1 MGTITK
7 KSRKRKPEGEYSV
20 QGTLRYVLKLFGREM
35 GAKGILICMGQAV
48 SGILYPFLSAALA
61 GVIVAALSGGGSAG
75 EILLTVGGYVAL
87 QQAFRLLAGYLAQYG
102 GGVFFQFRMQMEIP
116 LYRNCLGADAAF
128 LESDEGQKKMAGAL
142 GAVFWGNGHGFEAY
156 MRELVRL
163 MTNLGGFLL
172 YAFVIGS
179 RSLPLLVLILLSA
192 VLTAGA
198 SLLAKRREAGLEKEN
213 DSNRAALAYLRK
225 ITVDT
230 VNGKD
235 IRLYRMD
242 RWLLGAFEKAIDR
255 FTRLRGKGRAAYMAA
270 GLFGK
275 GLSFLK
281 NLLIYGFLILQMA
294 QGRMTVAAFL
304 IYTGLTS
311 GFDSW
316 LTACFSA
323 LQEFFRQDITIA
335 KFRAFEDAVAA
346 GKRGKWGDAVPE
358 RAGQAHEIRL
368 EQVCF
373 RYPGSET
380 DTIHNLNLTIR
391 SGERLALVGAN
402 GAGKTTLVKLLCGL
416 YRPDSGRILLDGQE
430 LGELSEE
437 ACFREFSVVFQDVF
451 TFSFSLMENVSCAR
465 EEATDM
471 DRLRDSLTRAG
482 LMEKVNGLEQGVHT
496 PLNRDLGENG
506 VSLSGGELQKLMLAR
521 SLYKGAPVVI
531 LDEPTAALDP
541 IAEGEM
547 YEKYD
552 ELLQGRTGVFISH
565 RLSSTRFCDRI
576 VFLENG
582 RMVEEG
588 THEEL
593 MKNGGAYANMFSVQ
607 AQYYREGEEA
617 GGLG

>member
-1 MGTITK
+1 MKTVMK
-7 KSRKRKPEGEYSV
+7 KSRKNKAEREYSIPD
-20 QGTLRYVLKLFGREM
+20 TLAYVARLFCREM
-35 GAKGILICMGQAV
+35 GGKGLLVCMGQVA

-102 GGVFFQFRMQMEIP
+102 SGVIIQFRARMGIP
-116 LYRNCLGADAAF
+116 LYRNCLEADAAL

-142 GAVFWGNGHGFEAY
+142 EAVFWGDGHGFEAY
-156 MRELVRL
+156 VRELVRL
-163 MTNLGGFLL
+163 ATNLGGFLL
-172 YAFVIGS
+172 YAFVIG
-179 RSLPLLVLILLSA
+179 RYSLPLFALILLSA
-192 VLTAGA
+192 VLTTTA

-213 DSNRAALAYLRK
+213 DANRTALAYLRK
-225 ITVDT
+225 VTVDT
-230 VNGKD
+230 ANGKD

-242 RWLLGAFEKAIDR
+242 RWLLGAFEKVIDR
-255 FTRLRGKGRAAYMAA
+255 FTELRGKGKAAYMAA

-294 QGRMTVAAFL
+294 QGRMTAAEFL
-304 IYTGLTS
+304 VYTGLVS
-311 GFDSW
+311 GFDTW
-316 LTACFSA
+316 MTAFFTA
-323 LQEFFRQDITIA
+323 LQDFFHHHITIG
-335 KFRAFEDAVAA
+335 KFRNFEEAVAD
-346 GKRGKWGDAVPE
+346 GKRGKWGDAVPK

-373 RYPGSET
+373 RYPGSEA
-380 DTIHNLNLTIR
+380 DTIHDLNLTIR
-391 SGERLALVGAN
+391 PGERLALVGAN

-430 LGELSEE
+430 LGELTES

-451 TFSFSLMENVSCAR
+451 TFSFSLMENVSCA
-465 EEATDM
+465 EEEETDP

-482 LMEKVNGLEQGVHT
+482 LMEKVNGLEQGAHT
-496 PLNRDLGENG
+496 PLNRNLGENG

-547 YEKYD
+547 YEKYE

-576 VFLENG
+576 VYLENG
-582 RMVEEG
+582 RIAEEG

-593 MKNGGAYANMFSVQ
+593 MEKGGAYAKMFAVQ
-607 AQYYREGEEA
+607 ARYYKEGKEEA
-617 GGLG
+617 CFG

>member
-1 MGTITK
+1 
-7 KSRKRKPEGEYSV
+7 
-20 QGTLRYVLKLFGREM
+20 
-35 GAKGILICMGQAV
+35 
-48 SGILYPFLSAALA
+48 
-61 GVIVAALSGGGSAG
+61 
-75 EILLTVGGYVAL
+75 
-87 QQAFRLLAGYLAQYG
+87 
-102 GGVFFQFRMQMEIP
+102 
-116 LYRNCLGADAAF
+116 
-128 LESDEGQKKMAGAL
+128 
-142 GAVFWGNGHGFEAY
+142 
-156 MRELVRL
+156 
-163 MTNLGGFLL
+163 
-172 YAFVIGS
+172 
-179 RSLPLLVLILLSA
+179 
-192 VLTAGA
+192 
-198 SLLAKRREAGLEKEN
+198 
-213 DSNRAALAYLRK
+213 
-225 ITVDT
+225 
-230 VNGKD
+230 
-235 IRLYRMD
+235 
-242 RWLLGAFEKAIDR
+242 
-255 FTRLRGKGRAAYMAA
+255 MAA

-304 IYTGLTS
+304 IYTGLIS

-430 LGELSEE
+430 LEELSEE

-451 TFSFSLMENVSCAR
+451 TFSFSLMENVSCAE
-465 EEATDM
+465 EEATDL

-593 MKNGGAYANMFSVQ
+593 MKKGGAYANMFSVQ
-607 AQYYREGEEA
+607 AQYYKEGEEA
-617 GGLG
+617 ASLG

>member
-1 MGTITK
+1 MKAKTK
-7 KSRKRKPEGEYSV
+7 KSRNSKNEREYSV
-20 QGTLRYVLKLFGREM
+20 PDTLRYVLGLFGREM
-35 GAKGILICMGQAV
+35 KTKGILVCMGQAV

-87 QQAFRLLAGYLAQYG
+87 QQAFRLLAGYLAQDG
-102 GGVFFQFRMQMEIP
+102 GGVFFQFRMKMEIP

-198 SLLAKRREAGLEKEN
+198 SLLAKKREAGLEKEN

-304 IYTGLTS
+304 IYTGLIS

-316 LTACFSA
+316 LTACFPLCRSFFARTSRSQNSA
-323 LQEFFRQDITIA
+323 PLRMP
-335 KFRAFEDAVAA
+335 
-346 GKRGKWGDAVPE
+346 W
-358 RAGQAHEIRL
+358 L
-368 EQVCF
+368 
-373 RYPGSET
+373 PGS
-380 DTIHNLNLTIR
+380 
-391 SGERLALVGAN
+391 
-402 GAGKTTLVKLLCGL
+402 
-416 YRPDSGRILLDGQE
+416 
-430 LGELSEE
+430 
-437 ACFREFSVVFQDVF
+437 
-451 TFSFSLMENVSCAR
+451 
-465 EEATDM
+465 
-471 DRLRDSLTRAG
+471 
-482 LMEKVNGLEQGVHT
+482 
-496 PLNRDLGENG
+496 GENG
-506 VSLSGGELQKLMLAR
+506 EMQCRRGPDRPTRSVWNRFASGIR
-521 SLYKGAPVVI
+521 
-531 LDEPTAALDP
+531 AA
-541 IAEGEM
+541 
-547 YEKYD
+547 K
-552 ELLQGRTGVFISH
+552 
-565 RLSSTRFCDRI
+565 RI
-576 VFLENG
+576 PS
-582 RMVEEG
+582 MI
-588 THEEL
+588 
-593 MKNGGAYANMFSVQ
+593 
-607 AQYYREGEEA
+607 
-617 GGLG
+617 

>member
-1 MGTITK
+1 MKAKTK
-7 KSRKRKPEGEYSV
+7 KSRNSKNEREYSV
-20 QGTLRYVLKLFGREM
+20 PDTLRYVLGLFGREM
-35 GAKGILICMGQAV
+35 KTKGILVCMGQAV

-75 EILLTVGGYVAL
+75 EILLTVGGYVVL

-102 GGVFFQFRMQMEIP
+102 NGVFIQFRARMGIP
-116 LYRNCLGADAAF
+116 LYRNCLEADAAF

-142 GAVFWGNGHGFEAY
+142 EAVFWGDRHGFEAY
-156 MRELVRL
+156 TGELVRL

-172 YAFVIGS
+172 YAFVIGR
-179 RSLPLLVLILLSA
+179 RSLPLLALILCSA

-198 SLLAKRREAGLEKEN
+198 SLLAKRREAGLEKKN
-213 DSNRAALAYLRK
+213 DANRAALSYLRK

-242 RWLLGAFEKAIDR
+242 RWLLGAFEKVIDR
-255 FTRLRGKGRAAYMAA
+255 FTELRGKGKAAYMAA

-294 QGRMTVAAFL
+294 QGRMSVAEFL
-304 IYTGLTS
+304 IYTGLVS
-311 GFDSW
+311 GFDTW
-316 LTACFSA
+316 LTAFFSA
-323 LQEFFRQDITIA
+323 LQEFFHHHITIG
-335 KFRAFEDAVAA
+335 KYRAFEDAVAV
-346 GKRGKWGDAVPE
+346 GRREKWGNAVPE
-358 RAGQAHEIRL
+358 RGGQTHEIRL

-391 SGERLALVGAN
+391 PGERLALVGAN

-451 TFSFSLMENVSCAR
+451 TFSFSLLENVSCAE
-465 EEATDM
+465 EEATDL

-482 LMEKVNGLEQGVHT
+482 LMEKVDGLDRGVHT

-552 ELLQGRTGVFISH
+552 ELLQGRTGIFISH

-576 VFLENG
+576 VYLENG
-582 RMVEEG
+582 RITEQG

-593 MKNGGAYANMFSVQ
+593 MEKGGAYANMFTVQ
-607 AQYYREGEEA
+607 AQYYKEGEEA
-617 GGLG
+617 ACLG

>member
-1 MGTITK
+1 MGKITEK
-7 KSRKRKPEGEYSV
+7 NRKNETGREYSIPDMLV
-20 QGTLRYVLKLFGREM
+20 YVSKLFGREI
-35 GAKGILICMGQAV
+35 GVKGLLVCVGQVV

-75 EILLTVGGYVAL
+75 KILLTVGGYVAL
-87 QQAFRLLAGYLAQYG
+87 QQALRMLAGYLTQVG
-102 GGVFFQFRMQMEIP
+102 EGVLFRFRVQMGIP
-116 LYRNCLGADAAF
+116 LYRNCLEADAAL

-142 GAVFWGNGHGFEAY
+142 EAVFWGEGHGFEAY
-156 MRELVRL
+156 ARELVRL
-163 MTNLGGFLL
+163 ATNLGGFLL
-172 YAFVIGS
+172 YAFVIG
-179 RSLPLLVLILLSA
+179 RYSLLLLALILLSA
-192 VLTAGA
+192 VLTTAA

-213 DSNRAALAYLRK
+213 DANVAALAYLRK
-225 ITVDT
+225 VTVDT
-230 VNGKD
+230 ANGKD

-242 RWLLGAFEKAIDR
+242 RWLLGEFERAIDR
-255 FTRLRGKGRAAYMAA
+255 FTELRGKEKAAYMAA

-294 QGRMTVAAFL
+294 QGRMAVAEFL
-304 IYTGLTS
+304 IYMGLVS
-311 GFDSW
+311 GFDTW
-316 LTACFSA
+316 LTTFVTS
-323 LQEFFRQDITIA
+323 LQDFFHHHITIG
-335 KFRAFEDAVAA
+335 KFRDFEEAVAD
-346 GKRGKWGDAVPE
+346 GKWGKWGNETPK

-373 RYPGSET
+373 RYPGSEA
-380 DTIHNLNLTIR
+380 DTIHDLNLTIR
-391 SGERLALVGAN
+391 PGERLALVGAN
-402 GAGKTTLVKLLCGL
+402 GAGKTTLVKLFCGL

-430 LGELSEE
+430 LGELTEG

-451 TFSFSLMENVSCAR
+451 TFSFSLMENVSCT
-465 EEATDM
+465 EEEETDM

-482 LMEKVNGLEQGVHT
+482 LKEKVDGLKQGVHT

-582 RMVEEG
+582 RIAEEG

-593 MKNGGAYANMFSVQ
+593 MEKGGAYAKMFAVQ
-607 AQYYREGEEA
+607 ARYYKEGKEEA
-617 GGLG
+617 CFG

>member
-1 MGTITK
+1 
-7 KSRKRKPEGEYSV
+7 
-20 QGTLRYVLKLFGREM
+20 
-35 GAKGILICMGQAV
+35 
-48 SGILYPFLSAALA
+48 
-61 GVIVAALSGGGSAG
+61 
-75 EILLTVGGYVAL
+75 
-87 QQAFRLLAGYLAQYG
+87 
-102 GGVFFQFRMQMEIP
+102 
-116 LYRNCLGADAAF
+116 
-128 LESDEGQKKMAGAL
+128 
-142 GAVFWGNGHGFEAY
+142 
-156 MRELVRL
+156 
-163 MTNLGGFLL
+163 
-172 YAFVIGS
+172 
-179 RSLPLLVLILLSA
+179 
-192 VLTAGA
+192 
-198 SLLAKRREAGLEKEN
+198 
-213 DSNRAALAYLRK
+213 
-225 ITVDT
+225 
-230 VNGKD
+230 
-235 IRLYRMD
+235 MD
-242 RWLLGAFEKAIDR
+242 RWLLGAFEKVIDR
-255 FTRLRGKGRAAYMAA
+255 FTRLRGKGKAAYMAA

-281 NLLIYGFLILQMA
+281 NLLIYGFLILQMT
-294 QGRMTVAAFL
+294 QGRMTATAFL
-304 IYTGLTS
+304 IYTGLVS

-316 LTACFSA
+316 LTACFAA
-323 LQEFFRQDITIA
+323 LQEFFHHHITIG

-373 RYPGSET
+373 RYPGSES

-451 TFSFSLMENVSCAR
+451 TFSFSLMENVSCAE
-465 EEATDM
+465 EEATDL

-593 MKNGGAYANMFSVQ
+593 MKKGGAYANMFSVQ
-607 AQYYREGEEA
+607 AQYYKEGEEA
-617 GGLG
+617 ACLG

>member
-1 MGTITK
+1 M
-7 KSRKRKPEGEYSV
+7 
-20 QGTLRYVLKLFGREM
+20 
-35 GAKGILICMGQAV
+35 
-48 SGILYPFLSAALA
+48 
-61 GVIVAALSGGGSAG
+61 
-75 EILLTVGGYVAL
+75 
-87 QQAFRLLAGYLAQYG
+87 
-102 GGVFFQFRMQMEIP
+102 
-116 LYRNCLGADAAF
+116 
-128 LESDEGQKKMAGAL
+128 
-142 GAVFWGNGHGFEAY
+142 
-156 MRELVRL
+156 
-163 MTNLGGFLL
+163 
-172 YAFVIGS
+172 
-179 RSLPLLVLILLSA
+179 LVLILLSA

-198 SLLAKRREAGLEKEN
+198 SLLAKKREAGLEKEN

-242 RWLLGAFEKAIDR
+242 RWLMGAFEKAIDR

-294 QGRMTVAAFL
+294 QGRMSVAAIP
-304 IYTGLTS
+304 IYTGLVS
-311 GFDSW
+311 GLYIL

-380 DTIHNLNLTIR
+380 DTIHDLNLTIR
-391 SGERLALVGAN
+391 SGERLAGGAN

-416 YRPDSGRILLDGQE
+416 YRPNSGRILLDGQE

-451 TFSFSLMENVSCAR
+451 TFSFSLMENVSCAE
-465 EEATDM
+465 EEATDL

-482 LMEKVNGLEQGVHT
+482 LMEKVNGL
-496 PLNRDLGENG
+496 
-506 VSLSGGELQKLMLAR
+506 GGRACIR
-521 SLYKGAPVVI
+521 P
-531 LDEPTAALDP
+531 
-541 IAEGEM
+541 
-547 YEKYD
+547 
-552 ELLQGRTGVFISH
+552 
-565 RLSSTRFCDRI
+565 
-576 VFLENG
+576 
-582 RMVEEG
+582 
-588 THEEL
+588 
-593 MKNGGAYANMFSVQ
+593 
-607 AQYYREGEEA
+607 
-617 GGLG
+617 

>member
-1 MGTITK
+1 MKTKMK
-7 KSRKRKPEGEYSV
+7 KSRNNKAEKEYSV
-20 QGTLRYVLKLFGREM
+20 PDTLAFVLELFGREM
-35 GAKGILICMGQAV
+35 GAKGILVRMGQAV

-87 QQAFRLLAGYLAQYG
+87 QQAFRLLAGYLVQDG
-102 GGVFFQFRMQMEIP
+102 EGVIFQFRIQMGIP
-116 LYRNCLGADAAF
+116 LYRCCLEADAAF

-142 GAVFWGNGHGFEAY
+142 EAVFRGDWNGFEAY
-156 MRELVRL
+156 VRELVRL

-179 RSLPLLVLILLSA
+179 RSLPLLALILFSA

-213 DSNRAALAYLRK
+213 DANWEALAYLRR

-255 FTRLRGKGRAAYMAA
+255 FTELRGKGKTAYMAA

-304 IYTGLTS
+304 IYTGLIS

-316 LTACFSA
+316 LTACFAA
-323 LQEFFRQDITIA
+323 LQEFFHHHITIG

-346 GKRGKWGDAVPE
+346 GKLGKWGDAVPE

-380 DTIHNLNLTIR
+380 DTIHDLNLTIR
-391 SGERLALVGAN
+391 SGERLALVGGKRRGKDHTGEATLRPVPSGFRADSPGRP
-402 GAGKTTLVKLLCGL
+402 GAGRIDGGCLLPGVFRGVSGCVYLFFFSPGKCVL
-416 YRPDSGRILLDGQE
+416 RGGGSNGSGQTSRQPDASGPDGE
-430 LGELSEE
+430 GG
-437 ACFREFSVVFQDVF
+437 
-451 TFSFSLMENVSCAR
+451 
-465 EEATDM
+465 
-471 DRLRDSLTRAG
+471 RAG
-482 LMEKVNGLEQGVHT
+482 
-496 PLNRDLGENG
+496 
-506 VSLSGGELQKLMLAR
+506 
-521 SLYKGAPVVI
+521 
-531 LDEPTAALDP
+531 
-541 IAEGEM
+541 
-547 YEKYD
+547 
-552 ELLQGRTGVFISH
+552 QGR
-565 RLSSTRFCDRI
+565 
-576 VFLENG
+576 
-582 RMVEEG
+582 
-588 THEEL
+588 
-593 MKNGGAYANMFSVQ
+593 AYAPEPGPGRKRRKPFRRRT
-607 AQYYREGEEA
+607 AEA
-617 GGLG
+617 DAGPVAV